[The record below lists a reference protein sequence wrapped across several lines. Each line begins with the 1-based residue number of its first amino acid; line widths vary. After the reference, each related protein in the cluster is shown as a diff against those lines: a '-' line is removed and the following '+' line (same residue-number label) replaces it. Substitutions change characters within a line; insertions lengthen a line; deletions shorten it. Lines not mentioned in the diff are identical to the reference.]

1 MLFSRAKRKI
11 HFIHSVR
18 AEDFPISENP
28 AIHVL
33 KQWISYV
40 EQTKSASDS
49 IRILNLRNNQIDGR
63 EIRIQRWIDL
73 SPNVFDLITYE
84 AILSARGW
92 VIREE
97 AFSSAPDHTRVLP
110 LDDSV
115 KFA

>member
-1 MLFSRAKRKI
+1 M
-11 HFIHSVR
+11 
-18 AEDFPISENP
+18 SENP
-28 AIHVL
+28 TIHVL
-33 KQWISYV
+33 KHWFSYI
-40 EQTKSASDS
+40 ENTKTTSDS
-49 IRILNLRNNQIDGR
+49 LRILNLMDHQMDGR

-73 SPNVFDLITYE
+73 STNVLDLITYE
-84 AILSARGW
+84 SILSARGW

>member
-1 MLFSRAKRKI
+1 M
-11 HFIHSVR
+11 
-18 AEDFPISENP
+18 
-28 AIHVL
+28 L
-33 KQWISYV
+33 KQWFSYI
-40 EQTKSASDS
+40 EQTKSASNS
-49 IRILNLRNNQIDGR
+49 LRILNLNNDQIDGR

-73 SPNVFDLITYE
+73 SPNVFDIITYE

-92 VIREE
+92 IIREE